1 MEQSI
6 KESAEKKQDAAVNQ
20 ALNSEALIGGLFPS
34 IKMPSLVLPSVI
46 VDKFF
51 PKSEQKD
58 DATIIVPSL
67 EQKKTGEA
75 RSSDPNLKAPG
86 QIPAQS
92 DKETSRVNQERN
104 VTNTVPAENSQIQKL
119 TPREFRNG
127 ADIAFGGIDFDQ
139 NSLLSA
145 VELSRSL
152 KYPFEG
158 ETLEMKLG
166 AALMHKHFDTFKMM
180 DNKDGISLPGI
191 HKIDGLA
198 SLQVLPAESPLY
210 FHAQRGAYVGGT
222 TGFLLGA
229 VPSYG
234 IGKLAYSIAAS
245 VKPGL
250 APLIGL
256 AAGVVTELISTGI
269 GAGVGYKKGRESD
282 NADYENGQKA
292 KLKALLYDLKV
303 SERLTKE

>member
-1 MEQSI
+1 MEQTI
-6 KESAEKKQDAAVNQ
+6 MESAEKKQNAASQ
-20 ALNSEALIGGLFPS
+20 ALNTEALSGNFFS
-34 IKMPSLVLPSVI
+34 NVKMPSLESILPSVI

-58 DATIIVPSL
+58 TTTITLPSL
-67 EQKKTGEA
+67 DGKKNGDAKPAEQAVKAPEQGSAQKEGLKVQGEQKDANT
-75 RSSDPNLKAPG
+75 APKDIS
-86 QIPAQS
+86 QIP
-92 DKETSRVNQERN
+92 
-104 VTNTVPAENSQIQKL
+104 KL

-145 VELSRSL
+145 MELSRTL

-158 ETLEMKLG
+158 ETPEMKLG
-166 AALMHKHFDTFKMM
+166 VSLMNKHFDTFKMM

-191 HKIDGLA
+191 HKIEGLA
-198 SLQVLPAESPLY
+198 SLQVLPSDSPLY

-222 TGFLLGA
+222 AGFLLGA

-256 AAGVVTELISTGI
+256 AAGAVTELISTGI